1 MRERD
6 SNVDRLLRQEEE
18 RERKQVQVRV
28 KREAAAARAPAV
40 AAMRGV
46 HMSAG
51 ARRAGFRYA
60 GRRHKALICAAFTC
74 QQAPAELASGTLVA
88 YGLTLVA

>member
-1 MRERD
+1 MGERMREHD
-6 SNVDRLLRQEEE
+6 ANVDRLLRQEEE
-18 RERKQVQVRV
+18 RERKMAQARV

-51 ARRAGFRYA
+51 ARRAGFRYT
-60 GRRHKALICAAFTC
+60 GFRQKAEGIRLKA
-74 QQAPAELASGTLVA
+74 
-88 YGLTLVA
+88 